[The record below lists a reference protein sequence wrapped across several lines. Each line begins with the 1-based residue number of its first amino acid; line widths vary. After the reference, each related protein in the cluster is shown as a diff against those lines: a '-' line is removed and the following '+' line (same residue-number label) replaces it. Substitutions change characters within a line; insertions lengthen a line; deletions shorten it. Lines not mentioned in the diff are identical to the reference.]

1 MGDGMSIDW
10 SKPGVTIEL
19 LKMMEKQVGVRFQ
32 FKRMPWKRCLYMV
45 KHGAAD
51 ATFHASYKADRAAY
65 GVYPAREG
73 ELDISRSIFKMTYV
87 LYAKKGSGVDWN
99 GKTLRN
105 VSRPIGAQL
114 SFAIA
119 DDLRKMGYDVEE
131 EAGVNANLEKL
142 AAGRISA
149 YADLETMV
157 DNTLRI
163 PNPRYKAI
171 EKLLPPL
178 REKAYYLFVSKA
190 FAGKHPQLTERLWD
204 ALRDVQQTDAYQEI
218 LYKYRN

>member
-10 SKPGVTIEL
+10 SKPGATIEL
-19 LKMMEKQVGVRFQ
+19 LKIVEKQVGVRFQ

-45 KHGAAD
+45 EHGTVD
-51 ATFHASYKADRAAY
+51 ATFHASYNAARAKY
-65 GVYPAREG
+65 GVYPTRDDG
-73 ELDISRSIFKMTYV
+73 LDTSRSIFKMTYV
-87 LYAKKGSGVDWN
+87 LYVKKGSGVSWN
-99 GKTLRN
+99 GKAIGN

-131 EAGVNANLEKL
+131 EAGVSTNLSKL

-149 YADLETMV
+149 YADMETMV
-157 DNTLRI
+157 DNTLRN

-171 EKLLPPL
+171 EKLSPPL
-178 REKAYYLFVSKA
+178 REKAYYLLVSKV
-190 FAGKHPQLTERLWD
+190 FAGKHPKLTEGIWD
-204 ALRDVQQTDAYQEI
+204 ALRDAQQTDAYQEM
-218 LYKYRN
+218 LNRYQH